1 MLHFL
6 KFLIMET
13 TKPKTKYFDVRILH
27 LCCKKEHVANV
38 SKYNK
43 DWVERLKNYC
53 SQQKQLFE
61 T

>member
-1 MLHFL
+1 
-6 KFLIMET
+6 MET